1 MKRLLIILILFINCQ
16 SIIRDGIILKKLKT
30 DDNDCYYYL
39 YDNGINLSQYI
50 KFKDDCD
57 CYDVGDTVI
66 YTKN

>member
-16 SIIRDGIILKKLKT
+16 SIIKDGIIMKKLKIAN
-30 DDNDCYYYL
+30 NDCYYYL
-39 YDNGINLSQYI
+39 INHSIYNNAYI